1 MMNIEWFLQTL
12 VATLLGGFLS
22 GSVVAGLMR
31 MLFHQRTEQISAEVR
46 QQFQRRTEQIS
57 AEVRQQFEQELLR
70 YRSTMVW
77 KEQVLSDL
85 LGPVAMQLDRTERAF
100 KRWKSRNLYIET
112 KIIREGNKTIRDLL
126 LSKAHL
132 IPRDLLRDARRLVE
146 HYDRWLEE
154 YDRIRGGTEPQLDKP
169 FVFVGPAGYP
179 FPSDAAQRFQ
189 ERFEAIW
196 TELYGTGDRTS

>member
-1 MMNIEWFLQTL
+1 MNIEWFLQTL
-12 VATLLGGFLS
+12 VATLLGGFFS
-22 GSVVAGLMR
+22 GSVVAGFMR

-77 KEQVLSDL
+77 KEQVLSEL

-169 FVFVGPAGYP
+169 FVFVGPEGYP